1 MPKNRIVIVAAD
13 EKVSKEY
20 KCQLEGIFGT
30 KLEIELLSLED
41 DPEIFLGFDLIL
53 AASHAIYEDV
63 KQKAPLNAKII
74 SVIRN
79 INTLELQKVFNIEPG
94 NTALVVSNYLD
105 AALETVNLLTE
116 LGLNH
121 IKYIPYCP
129 GCDLSPSLI
138 NSANL
143 AITAGA
149 SGFVPIGLSRI
160 VDLGLKVIDIS
171 TVVEIII
178 NLGLPLER
186 INVFTL
192 RYMKEFIALNRKIG
206 DLKYRLEAVLDASS
220 DGIIS
225 LNSLGNIAFMNQTAE
240 TFLSPLKKM
249 NIGTNI
255 EEYTTNP
262 LLLQFIMSFDER
274 DSDVFK
280 LNKRDVIV
288 SKNYLKSADKI
299 TGTVVSFR
307 YVSEILDIEKQIR
320 RKLSSPGNIA
330 KYDFS
335 DIIGSSKRIRTA
347 IAMTRKIARTDLSV
361 LLLGENGTGKELF
374 AQSIHRNS
382 ARREGPFVAVNF
394 AALPE
399 NLIESE
405 LFGYEEGAFTGAKR
419 GGKLGLFE
427 LAHKGTIFLDEIGDA
442 PLSMQA
448 RLLRVIQE
456 KEVLRVGGVS
466 PIPVDVRV
474 IAATNRN
481 LKDMIEDNLFR
492 KDLYYRINTITL
504 SIPALRE
511 RKEDIPDIIEYY
523 LNTLHARKT
532 FSSQSLRILMEYDW
546 PGNVRELQN
555 LIYYVAELVD
565 NDLIEVEDL
574 PLDFY
579 PGHRLPNSN
588 QGNRRKEKEVSPS
601 DSIVTTLDPYG
612 DPRIFT
618 FVLTELVTLE
628 EAYLKASRSYL
639 LDKLK
644 HRGVPITDHT
654 LRKVLKNL
662 EEMDYIQIGST
673 KQGTRITLRGKE
685 ALTRLENTPS

>member
-1 MPKNRIVIVAAD
+1 MSKHRIVIVAAD
-13 EKVSKEY
+13 EKISVEY
-20 KCQLEGIFGT
+20 KCQLQGIFGSEI
-30 KLEIELLSLED
+30 EIELLSLAD
-41 DPEIFLGFDLIL
+41 DTEIFLGFDLIL

-63 KQKAPLNAKII
+63 KKKAPINAKII

-79 INTLELQKVFNIEPG
+79 INTVELQKVFNIEPG
-94 NTALVVSNYLD
+94 STALVVSNYLD
-105 AALETVNLLTE
+105 AAHETVSLLTE

-129 GCDLSPSLI
+129 GCDLNPSLL
-138 NSANL
+138 NSVNL

-149 SGFVPIGLSRI
+149 SDFVPVGIGRI

-178 NLGLPLER
+178 NLGLSLER

-206 DLKYRLEAVLDASS
+206 DLKCRLEAVLDASS
-220 DGIIS
+220 NGIIS
-225 LNSLGNIAFMNQTAE
+225 LDLQGNIVFMNQNAK
-240 TFLSPLKKM
+240 TFLSPLKQM
-249 NIGTNI
+249 DIGTNI
-255 EEYTTNP
+255 EECTTNQ
-262 LLLQFIMSFDER
+262 LLLQFVMSLDER
-274 DSDVFK
+274 DHDIFK
-280 LNKRDVIV
+280 LNKRDVII
-288 SKNYLKSADKI
+288 SKNYLQSADKI

-307 YVSEILDIEKQIR
+307 YVSEILNIEKQIR
-320 RKLSSPGNIA
+320 SKLSNRGNNA
-330 KYDFS
+330 KYDLS
-335 DIIGSSKRIRTA
+335 DIIGSSKRIQTA
-347 IAMTRKIARTDLSV
+347 IDMAIKIARTDLAV

-405 LFGYEEGAFTGAKR
+405 LFGYEDGAFTGAKR

-427 LAHKGTIFLDEIGDA
+427 LAHMGTIFLDEIGDA

-474 IAATNRN
+474 IAATNKN
-481 LKDMIEDNLFR
+481 LKEMIDGNLFR

-511 RKEDIPDIIEYY
+511 RKEDIPDIINYY
-523 LNTLHARKT
+523 LDSLHSRKT
-532 FSSQSLRILMEYDW
+532 FSSQSLRILMGYNW

-565 NDLIEVEDL
+565 NELIEVDDL
-574 PLDFY
+574 PLDFH
-579 PGHRLPNSN
+579 PEHQSPKAL
-588 QGNRRKEKEVSPS
+588 QVNRHKIKEASPS
-601 DSIVTTLDPYG
+601 NSIVTSLEQYG

-618 FVLTELVTLE
+618 FVLKELVTLE
-628 EAYLKASRSYL
+628 EVYLRASRSYL

-644 HRGVPITDHT
+644 HRGIPITDHT

-673 KQGTRITLRGKE
+673 KQGTTITLRGKE
-685 ALTRLENTPS
+685 VLTELEDNLS